1 MTAGCQLIAALLATT
16 MAATPSALSTASIL
30 ALGLVFGLKHAL
42 EADHMA
48 AVSIIIS
55 ERRSVWSAS
64 LVGAVWGLGH
74 TVSLLA
80 AGIAVILLHIEI
92 SDRVAMALEFGVALM
107 LIALGANALRTLRR
121 GGRVHLHVHAHAGR
135 LHLHPHVHDA
145 ALETTPHSHHRIGIR
160 PLLVGMV
167 HGLAGSAALMLLVLS
182 TIPSPAVGFAYIGVF
197 GVGSIGGMLAVST
210 LMSLPVHFTATR
222 FARVHTAVRVLA
234 AVFSLGFGLSMAY
247 RIGVVEGLLL

>member
-1 MTAGCQLIAALLATT
+1 MIAATLLATT
-16 MAATPSALSTASIL
+16 VAAAPSAVSTASLLI
-30 ALGLVFGLKHAL
+30 LGLVFGLKHAL
-42 EADHMA
+42 EADHLA
-48 AVSIIIS
+48 AVSIIVS

-80 AGIAVILLHIEI
+80 AGMAVILLHVEI
-92 SDRVAMALEFGVALM
+92 SDRVAMALELGVALM
-107 LIALGANALRTLRR
+107 LIGLGANALRTLRR
-121 GGRVHLHVHAHAGR
+121 GGRVHMHAHAHGRR
-135 LHLHPHVHDA
+135 LHVHPHVHA
-145 ALETTPHSHHRIGIR
+145 AAETAPHSHHRIGVR

-197 GVGSIGGMLAVST
+197 GVGSIGGMLGVST
-210 LMSLPVHFTATR
+210 LMSLPVHFTAGR
-222 FARVHTAVRVLA
+222 FARVDTAVRVLA

-247 RIGVVEGLLL
+247 RIGVIDGLLL